1 VSGRRLPNRVSPGV
15 PAGGQF
21 SPKLTAE
28 LPGVELIDDADLG
41 DASCGPA
48 CRSPGPPAGFRVF
61 DVELVVAAARRSG
74 HFWARRYGCDA
85 DDLTSETL
93 LAWWAAMS
101 RKRDGERVVDVRHYL
116 NRTARN
122 LATHAIAGATR
133 AEDRQAFKRYQSW
146 WDRFCQEHGRQP
158 SVDECDAMAV
168 AIRDAQPERRRA
180 CPDFHRRPRAVF
192 IDDAAR
198 LHLSAP
204 ALAPST
210 GTGFAPRMEAVASLA
225 EARGR
230 ENLEAARRQVWDAMA
245 ERFGGPMVHQAAFDD
260 RHAAAHR
267 KVIRAV
273 GGAEAVGRRWMSGT
287 CSAEEAAAL
296 FAPFGAVDEDACDR
310 VVGVMLAVPA
320 HADDLWDA
328 AVGAATAP
336 RANRAAG

>member
-1 VSGRRLPNRVSPGV
+1 V

-21 SPKLTAE
+21 VPKLTAE
-28 LPGVELIDDADLG
+28 LPGAELIDDADLG
-41 DASCGPA
+41 DTWCGPA
-48 CRSPGPPAGFRVF
+48 RRDPGRPAGFSGI
-61 DVELVVAAARRSG
+61 DVELAVEAARRSG
-74 HFWARRYGCDA
+74 HFWARRYGCDV

-101 RKRDGERVVDVRHYL
+101 RKSDGEEVVDVRHYI

-122 LATHAIAGATR
+122 LATHAIVGATR
-133 AEDRQAFKRYQSW
+133 AEDRQAYKRYGSW
-146 WDRFCQEHGRQP
+146 WERFCQEHGREP
-158 SVDECDAMAV
+158 TVDECDAMAV

-180 CPDFHRRPRAVF
+180 CPDFHRRPRTAF
-192 IDDAAR
+192 IDDAVR
-198 LHLSAP
+198 LGLSAP

-210 GTGFAPRMEAVASLA
+210 GSEFPPRMEAVASLA

-245 ERFGGPMVHQAAFDD
+245 ERFGGPMVQQATFDD

-267 KVIRAV
+267 KVIRTA

-287 CSAEEAAAL
+287 CSAEQAAAL
-296 FAPFGAVDEDACDR
+296 FAPFGAVDEDSRDR

-328 AVGAATAP
+328 AVGAATAA

>member
-1 VSGRRLPNRVSPGV
+1 V

-21 SPKLTAE
+21 APKLTAE
-28 LPGVELIDDADLG
+28 LSGVELIDDVSLG
-41 DASCGPA
+41 DARCGPA
-48 CRSPGPPAGFRVF
+48 RRNPGGPAAFSAF
-61 DVELVVAAARRSG
+61 EVELAIEAARRSG
-74 HFWARRYGCDA
+74 HFWARRYGSDA
-85 DDLTSETL
+85 DELTSETL

-101 RKRDGERVVDVRHYL
+101 RKSDGDEVVDVRHYI

-133 AEDRQAFKRYQSW
+133 AEDRQAYKRYQSW
-146 WDRFCQEHGRQP
+146 WERFCQDHGRQP
-158 SVDECDAMAV
+158 TVAECDAMAV

-180 CPDFHRRPRAVF
+180 CPDFHRRPRTVF

-198 LHLSAP
+198 LGLSAP
-204 ALAPST
+204 AMAPST
-210 GTGFAPRMEAVASLA
+210 PTEFAVRMEAVASLA

-230 ENLEAARRQVWDAMA
+230 ENLEAARKQVWDAMA
-245 ERFGGPMVHQAAFDD
+245 ERFGGPMVQQAAFDD

-296 FAPFGAVDEDACDR
+296 FAPFGAVEEDSRDR

>member
-1 VSGRRLPNRVSPGV
+1 VSRGV

-21 SPKLTAE
+21 APNLTAE
-28 LPGVELIDDADLG
+28 SSGVELIDDVDQG
-41 DASCGPA
+41 DTWCEPA
-48 CRSPGPPAGFRVF
+48 RRDQGRPAGFSAF
-61 DVELVVAAARRSG
+61 EVELVVEAARRSG
-74 HFWARRYGCDA
+74 HFWARRYGSDA

-101 RKRDGERVVDVRHYL
+101 RKSDNQEVVDVRHYI
-116 NRTARN
+116 NRTVRN

-133 AEDRQAFKRYQSW
+133 AEDRQAYKRYQSW
-146 WDRFCQEHGRQP
+146 WERFCQEHGRQP
-158 SVDECDAMAV
+158 TVDECDAMAV

-180 CPDFHRRPRAVF
+180 CPDFHRRPRTVF
-192 IDDAAR
+192 IDDASR
-198 LHLSAP
+198 LGLSVP
-204 ALAPST
+204 ALVTST
-210 GTGFAPRMEAVASLA
+210 VTEFPPRMEAVASLA

-245 ERFGGPMVHQAAFDD
+245 ERFGGPMVQQAAFDD
-260 RHAAAHR
+260 HHAAAHR

-273 GGAEAVGRRWMSGT
+273 GGAEAAGRRWMSGT
-287 CSAEEAAAL
+287 CSDEEAVAL
-296 FAPFGAVDEDACDR
+296 FAPFGAVDEDSRDR

-328 AVGAATAP
+328 AVGAATTA